1 MAVRRHL
8 KRLINFVDKQ
18 NDSKTSN

>member
-18 NDSKTSN
+18 NDSKISN